1 MTVRS
6 TTAEPTPYDHGQA
19 AQRDRCSPLPNT
31 PQVQTML
38 TTYCVA
44 RIDGCGTITRLTDW
58 QSFDACDDAIDQLQD
73 RYPAAIVDI
82 FTNEECP
89 DL

>member
-1 MTVRS
+1 M
-6 TTAEPTPYDHGQA
+6 P
-19 AQRDRCSPLPNT
+19 
-31 PQVQTML
+31 

-44 RIDGCGTITRLTDW
+44 RIDGCGTATRLTDW

-73 RYPAAIVDI
+73 RFPAAIVDI
-82 FTNEECP
+82 FTDLECP

>member
-1 MTVRS
+1 M
-6 TTAEPTPYDHGQA
+6 P
-19 AQRDRCSPLPNT
+19 
-31 PQVQTML
+31 

-44 RIDGCGTITRLTDW
+44 RIDGDGTTTRLTDW
-58 QSFDACDDAIDQLQD
+58 QTYDQCDDAIDQLQD

-82 FTNEECP
+82 FTNTECP